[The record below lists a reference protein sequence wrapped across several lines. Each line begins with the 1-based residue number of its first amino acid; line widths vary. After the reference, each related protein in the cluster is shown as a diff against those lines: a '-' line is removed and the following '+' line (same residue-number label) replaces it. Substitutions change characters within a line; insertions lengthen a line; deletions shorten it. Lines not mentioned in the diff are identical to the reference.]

1 MRRYA
6 MRSAAGLLLGLAL
19 AGLGCATTGKA
30 SPEDAAKAKSRMD
43 IGGDHLKNGRS
54 ALALREFLA
63 AEKLDPKNAQVQYA
77 LADAYLARGKKE
89 LSEQHVRRSLELFP
103 EYHDARLFLAALML
117 LERRYAETIPE
128 CDRLI
133 DDPTYE
139 SPWSALTNRAWAE
152 YKLGRAQ
159 QARESLNLARE
170 YRRNYLPAILALAIL
185 EGDSGRKSEAIR
197 LYQEIIA
204 LNPGATVESE
214 VNYRLGKTYMDLG
227 KRREARGHLTTSVAR
242 APGSRWAKRSQVYLK
257 KLH

>member
-1 MRRYA
+1 MRRITA
-6 MRSAAGLLLGLAL
+6 LGMVWLTAGL
-19 AGLGCATTGKA
+19 LGCATLTGA
-30 SPEDAAKAKSRMD
+30 TSHEDARKATSRLDM
-43 IGGDHLKNGRS
+43 GSDHLKNGRP

-63 AEKLDPKNAQVQYA
+63 AQQLDPKNAQVQYA
-77 LADAYLARGKKE
+77 LADAYLAQRKYVE
-89 LSEQHVRRSLELFP
+89 AEQHARRSLELFP
-103 EYHDARLFLAALML
+103 DYHDARMFLSGL
-117 LERRYAETIPE
+117 LLLRERYAEVIPE
-128 CDRLI
+128 CDRLV
-133 DDPTYE
+133 DDPTFP
-139 SPWSALTNRAWAE
+139 SPWRALTNRAWAE

-159 QARESLNLARE
+159 QARESLTLARE

-227 KRREARGHLTTSVAR
+227 KRSEARGHLTTSVAR